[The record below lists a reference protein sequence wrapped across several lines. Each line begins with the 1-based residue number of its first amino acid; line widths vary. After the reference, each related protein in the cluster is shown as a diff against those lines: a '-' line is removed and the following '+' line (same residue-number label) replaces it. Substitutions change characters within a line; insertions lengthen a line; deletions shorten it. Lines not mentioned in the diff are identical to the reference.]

1 MKLFSFPKIR
11 RLVSNSQ
18 FQAVLA
24 RGRRR
29 SNGLLVLYI
38 AQNDCGHPRLGV
50 SIGKS
55 HGNAVERNRLKR
67 LLREAFRQSQ
77 QQIPA
82 GFDYV
87 LMARPGR
94 EKRNLSRDKSR
105 GPRNKTSEAGGKT
118 QSSRRKKQE
127 RPTFEQIRASFLVLA
142 NASHVARR
150 LPPERRDT
158 KDETRGTGNEE
169 RT

>member
-1 MKLFSFPKIR
+1 MKLFSFPKNR
-11 RLVSNSQ
+11 KLVSNGQ
-18 FQAVLA
+18 FRAILA

-29 SNGLLVLYI
+29 SDGLLVLYA
-38 AQNDCGHPRLGV
+38 AQNDCGYPRLGV

-55 HGNAVERNRLKR
+55 HGNAVARNRLKR

-87 LMARPGR
+87 LMARPAR

-105 GPRNKTSEAGGKT
+105 RPRNKTPEAGGKT
-118 QSSRRKKQE
+118 QSSRHKRQE
-127 RPTFEQIRASFLVLA
+127 RPTFEQVNASFLALA

-158 KDETRGTGNEE
+158 KDETRGTGHEE

>member
-1 MKLFSFPKIR
+1 MKLSSFPKIR

-18 FQAVLA
+18 FQAVLS

-29 SNGLLVLYI
+29 SDGLLVLYM
-38 AQNDCGHPRLGV
+38 AQNDCGYPRLGV

-55 HGNAVERNRLKR
+55 HGIAVERNRLKR

-87 LMARPGR
+87 LMARPAG
-94 EKRNLSRDKSR
+94 EKRNRSRRKSR
-105 GPRNKTSEAGGKT
+105 GSGSKT
-118 QSSRRKKQE
+118 QNSRRRKQE
-127 RPTFEQIRASFLVLA
+127 RPTFEQIKASFLALVKTE
-142 NASHVARR
+142 NKRR
-150 LPPERRDT
+150 MTENKPLTSDS
-158 KDETRGTGNEE
+158 GEE

>member
-29 SNGLLVLYI
+29 SNGLLVLYM
-38 AQNDCGHPRLGV
+38 AQNDCGHSRLGV

-55 HGNAVERNRLKR
+55 HGNAVARNRLKR
-67 LLREAFRQSQ
+67 LLREAFRQSR

-87 LMARPGR
+87 LMARSVR
-94 EKRNLSRDKSR
+94 EKRNLSRGKSHQ
-105 GPRNKTSEAGGKT
+105 PRNKTPEAGGKT
-118 QSSRRKKQE
+118 QSSRRKRQE
-127 RPTFEQIRASFLVLA
+127 RPTCEQINASFLDLA
-142 NASHVARR
+142 KTENRIQKTEDR
-150 LPPERRDT
+150 
-158 KDETRGTGNEE
+158 
-169 RT
+169 

>member
-29 SNGLLVLYI
+29 SNGLLVLYM

-67 LLREAFRQSQ
+67 LLREAFRQSH

-87 LMARPGR
+87 LMARSVR
-94 EKRNLSRDKSR
+94 EKRNLSRGKSHR
-105 GPRNKTSEAGGKT
+105 PGNKTPEAGGKT
-118 QSSRRKKQE
+118 QSSHRKKQE
-127 RPTFEQIRASFLVLA
+127 RPTFEQIRASFLALA
-142 NASHVARR
+142 KTENRRPKTDDRNQASDV
-150 LPPERRDT
+150 
-158 KDETRGTGNEE
+158 
-169 RT
+169 

>member
-18 FQAVLA
+18 FQAVLS

-29 SNGLLVLYI
+29 SNGLLVLYM
-38 AQNDCGHPRLGV
+38 AQNDCGYPRLGV

-55 HGNAVERNRLKR
+55 HGNAVARNRLKR
-67 LLREAFRQSQ
+67 LLREAFRRSQ

-87 LMARPGR
+87 LMARPAR
-94 EKRNLSRDKSR
+94 EKRNR
-105 GPRNKTSEAGGKT
+105 
-118 QSSRRKKQE
+118 SRRKSRESGSKNQNSRRRKQQQ
-127 RPTFEQIRASFLVLA
+127 PTFEQIRASFLALA
-142 NASHVARR
+142 KTENRRQKTDDGNQAS
-150 LPPERRDT
+150 DI
-158 KDETRGTGNEE
+158 
-169 RT
+169 